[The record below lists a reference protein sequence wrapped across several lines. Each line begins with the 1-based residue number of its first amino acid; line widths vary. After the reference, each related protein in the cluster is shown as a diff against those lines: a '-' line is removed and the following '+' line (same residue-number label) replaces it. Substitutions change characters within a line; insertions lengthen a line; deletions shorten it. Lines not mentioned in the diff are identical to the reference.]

1 MKLAIYGAGGHAK
14 VVVELAKQ
22 LGYQT
27 ICLFDERWQE
37 LGETEGCQVIG
48 GWSEMLNFFTTNT
61 DYDVHVAIGNNS
73 TRLSRLQQLQRL
85 GLKLPI
91 LIHPKAYVC
100 ASARLGEGSVV
111 MANSTISVG
120 VSLGIGNIINHNS
133 SVDHDAELGDC
144 VHVCPGVHL
153 AGEVSV
159 GDESMLGIGSCVIQ
173 GIVIKERVL
182 VGAGA
187 VVVKDVKSAEKV
199 FGNPAKT
206 P

>member
-48 GWSEMLNFFTTNT
+48 GWAEMLTFVTTNT
-61 DYDVHVAIGNNS
+61 DYAVHVAIGNNS
-73 TRLSRLQQLQRL
+73 TRLSRLQQLQQL
-85 GLKLPI
+85 NLKLPT
-91 LIHPKAYVC
+91 LIHPKAHVC
-100 ASARLGEGSVV
+100 ASAILGEGSVV
-111 MANSTISVG
+111 MANATVSVG

-133 SVDHDAELGDC
+133 SVDHDVKLGDG
-144 VHVCPGVHL
+144 VHICPGAHL

-159 GDESMLGIGSCVIQ
+159 GDESMLGISCCVIQ

-187 VVVKDVKSAEKV
+187 VVVKDVNSAEKV